1 MEVEEYIQRRD
12 RRQSI
17 LMLGRT
23 ILFIPD
29 TVLKTG
35 QREEANIKLVRQ
47 KRSLVGGGAIYIDAL
62 DLDTVDYDTL
72 LLTALSDVT
81 QFSIVDVLRD
91 HAIILKTSIY
101 KMYKVFIKRG
111 CPTLS
116 QKVLYPSPQ

>member
-17 LMLGRT
+17 LRLGRT

-35 QREEANIKLVRQ
+35 QREEANIELVHQ
-47 KRSLVGGGAIYIDAL
+47 KRSLVGGGAISIDTL

-81 QFSIVDVLRD
+81 QLSQFSIVDVLRD
-91 HAIILKTSIY
+91 HAIILKSSIY

-116 QKVLYPSPQ
+116 QKVL